1 MGPGR
6 RMGVVLLGAA
16 MLLAGCA
23 PGLSAEADA
32 WCQANPDAVFR
43 AATLLKQRGSTSG
56 WDRSRD
62 EYRQACQR
70 AWDTRAAASPATAGA

>member
-6 RMGVVLLGAA
+6 RTMMVVLAA
-16 MLLAGCA
+16 ALVGGCA

-32 WCQANPDAVFR
+32 WCQAHEDAVFR
-43 AATLLKQRGSTSG
+43 AATALRQSGSTSG

-62 EYRQACQR
+62 AYRQACQR
-70 AWDTRAAASPATAGA
+70 AWDTRTTASPPAAGG